1 MAKRIKVLVKRNG
14 SGADYVTMDL
24 DVSSGVATPSKVGP
38 LNSSDIVSPTTYSPT
53 VTLVGGAGNTTPV
66 YTTNTGRYWRT
77 NKMVFVSVNL
87 TGDGGAEG
95 AGTGQ
100 INIALPVAVGTNVGA
115 PLIVVGR
122 MTNSTLKSV
131 VLGTLTA
138 AALVLPLS
146 YKDALGTE
154 ANVTGAE
161 QNNATRNIQLHFCYE
176 AD

>member
-1 MAKRIKVLVKRNG
+1 MAKRVKVLVKRNG

-24 DVSSGVATPSKVGP
+24 DVSSGVATPSKVGSM
-38 LNSSDIVSPTTYSPT
+38 NSSDVVSPTIFTPT
-53 VTLVGGAGNTTPV
+53 VTLVGGAGNTVPV

-100 INIALPVAVGTNVGA
+100 VNIALPVAIGSSVGS

-122 MTNSTLKSV
+122 MTNSTLKSIL
-131 VLGTLTA
+131 LGTLTA
-138 AALVLPLS
+138 GASVLPLS
-146 YKDALGTE
+146 YKDAIGTE

-161 QNNATRNIQLHFCYE
+161 QNNTTRNIQLHFCYE